1 MSAYYFRS
9 DEHKSQKRA
18 NFRRWEKN
26 YKLDSQIFGPLHGFH
41 LTGAS
46 VFFLHYD
53 SIHSEKVRIQRLM
66 HVRLLLSS
74 GLLRLL
80 ACFWQKKPKK
90 HPSCFAHVA
99 IEIFLFLLL
108 SLSLIDSIVSLCL
121 SSLSERL
128 HSSPHRGSLRQHQRS
143 DAAAEPRGGR
153 GLQGEGRRSPS
164 KMAHTRK
171 NPALTRVM
179 LQLLLSLCCRTLTH
193 VVCVLNDPT
202 DSRNVSL
209 FVDDN
214 NVIDIKMK
222 LVTVCIVLAIWQKQ
236 QRNTDI

>member
-1 MSAYYFRS
+1 MLTCMSAYYFRS

-26 YKLDSQIFGPLHGFH
+26 YKLDSQIFGPLHVFH

-80 ACFWQKKPKK
+80 ACFWQKKTKK
-90 HPSCFAHVA
+90 NPSCFAHVA

-179 LQLLLSLCCRTLTH
+179 LQLFLSLCCRTLKH
-193 VVCVLNDPT
+193 AVCVLHDPT

-209 FVDDN
+209 FV
-214 NVIDIKMK
+214 
-222 LVTVCIVLAIWQKQ
+222 VCIVLAIWQKQ
-236 QRNTDI
+236 QRNTDM

>member
-1 MSAYYFRS
+1 MSAYYVRS

-26 YKLDSQIFGPLHGFH
+26 YKLDSQIFGPLHVFR

-80 ACFWQKKPKK
+80 ACFWQKKKQKK
-90 HPSCFAHVA
+90 NPSCFAHVA

-209 FVDDN
+209 FV
-214 NVIDIKMK
+214 
-222 LVTVCIVLAIWQKQ
+222 VCIVLAIWQKQ

>member
-1 MSAYYFRS
+1 MSAYYVRS
-9 DEHKSQKRA
+9 DEYKSQKRA

-26 YKLDSQIFGPLHGFH
+26 YKLDSQIFGPLHVFR

-80 ACFWQKKPKK
+80 ACFWQKKKQKK
-90 HPSCFAHVA
+90 NPSCFAHVA

-143 DAAAEPRGGR
+143 DAAAEPWGGR

-209 FVDDN
+209 FV
-214 NVIDIKMK
+214 
-222 LVTVCIVLAIWQKQ
+222 VCIVLAIWQKQ
-236 QRNTDI
+236 QRNTDM